1 MNTLAHIAVIGSLR
15 FPPDRVADLLPHM
28 RALLEA
34 SQKEEGC
41 IGYWAGVDVCDP
53 GVLRISELWIDAEAL
68 QRHVKAP
75 HIAPWHAAQKLC
87 GMLESRYQVIDIAH
101 LRTV

>member
-1 MNTLAHIAVIGSLR
+1 MSASPQVAVIGFTR
-15 FPPDRVADLLPHM
+15 FHPDRLVDLLPHV
-28 RALLEA
+28 RSLLEA
-34 SQKEEGC
+34 SQKEPGC
-41 IGYWAGVDVCDP
+41 IGYWAGVDVFDP
-53 GVLRISELWIDAEAL
+53 GVLRISELWVDAEAL

-75 HIAPWHAAQKLC
+75 HIVPWHAARDGC